1 MDNWLK
7 EHVIISDEVKKGLLK
22 NNPVVALEST
32 IITHGMPYPENV
44 ETALA
49 VEEIIRDEGA
59 IPATIAILNGKIK
72 IGLTN
77 DEIRE
82 LAQLNNVIKV
92 SRRDIPYVLV
102 KKLNGATTV
111 AGTMFLSYMAGIKV
125 FATGGI
131 GGVHRKGNE
140 TFDISADLMELAQTD
155 VLVVSAGAKAILD
168 LGLTIEYLETQGVPV
183 LGYKTTKFP
192 AFYTVD
198 SGFNVNYQVDNVE
211 EIAEIMDAKWRINLK
226 GGIIVANPIP
236 EEFALEKNYVEKII
250 TEALKEMEERKIAGK
265 EVTPFLLERIA
276 ELTGKKSLEAN
287 IALVKNNAKLGAK
300 IAKEYM
306 QIITNV

>member
-22 NNPVVALEST
+22 NKPVVALEST

-44 ETALA
+44 ETAFA
-49 VEEIIRDEGA
+49 VEKIIRDEGA

-111 AGTMFLSYMAGIKV
+111 AGTMFLAYMAGIKV

-183 LGYKTTKFP
+183 LGYKTAKFP

-250 TEALKEMEERKIAGK
+250 TEAIKEMEEKKIAGK